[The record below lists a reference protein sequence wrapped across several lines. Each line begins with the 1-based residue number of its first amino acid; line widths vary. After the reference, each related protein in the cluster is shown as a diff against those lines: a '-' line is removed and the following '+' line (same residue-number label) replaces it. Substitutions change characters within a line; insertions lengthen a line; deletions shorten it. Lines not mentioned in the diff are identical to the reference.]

1 MSSNKLI
8 HCSMACGAAFFRR
21 LGLLRAA
28 YCPNTQRNKTSVE
41 CRIGIGPADDNDDDH
56 HRNHHVDPGW
66 PQMVISLGAVSGCK
80 RFAVVAQMHLSSS
93 FHAIL
98 EGVLKTQIGLCFL
111 ALGSRKR

>member
-98 EGVLKTQIGLCFL
+98 EGVLKTQSDYVFWP
-111 ALGSRKR
+111 